1 MICRFVLADDRT
13 ILGTAIGA
21 TENAVRNVK
30 LPDGIEH
37 IEEGNFPVDLGCY
50 KAIIKDGKPTLD
62 EHGKL
67 QLIRD
72 SDKDLDDEIA
82 RVKEEVLI
90 ELIKPR
96 LSERARVRLE
106 GQ

>member
-1 MICRFVLADDRT
+1 M
-13 ILGTAIGA
+13 
-21 TENAVRNVK
+21 
-30 LPDGIEH
+30 
-37 IEEGNFPVDLGCY
+37 
-50 KAIIKDGKPTLD
+50 
-62 EHGKL
+62 KL
-67 QLIRD
+67 QLVRD
-72 SDKDLDDEIA
+72 LDRDLDDEIA